1 MDGLPLPALPA
12 APLLAPIAIEIESEP
27 GPTVDN
33 SGNSPT
39 PPLTARPV
47 LCLEHDRWQ
56 LLAEAIDQNLE
67 RQTTWVRPIVLAEY
81 ADQLAREAS
90 DRPQTIYSEEYA
102 VDLVLPSALFR
113 AAFDLELLNLLALK
127 PHCLPSI
134 EPAAG
139 RMVFQKFV
147 RLLFARKLPPMRISG
162 PPEVR

>member
-1 MDGLPLPALPA
+1 MDGLLLPALPA
-12 APLLAPIAIEIESEP
+12 APLINPAIEIESEP
-27 GPTVDN
+27 GPTVDD

-113 AAFDLELLNLLALK
+113 AAFDLELLSLLALK
-127 PHCLPSI
+127 PHCLPNI